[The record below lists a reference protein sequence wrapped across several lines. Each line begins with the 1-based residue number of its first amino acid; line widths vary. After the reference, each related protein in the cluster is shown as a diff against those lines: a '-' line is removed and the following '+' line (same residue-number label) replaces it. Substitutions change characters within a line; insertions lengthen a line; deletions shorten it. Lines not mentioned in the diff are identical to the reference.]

1 MILGDLID
9 EVIESLGADS
19 ISPFPGF
26 FTLVT
31 IARVVL
37 SRGWEGKRETS
48 GEPQLTRRQ
57 LLEIRR
63 YLDDYYEVKRSG
75 RDKYYGGNKR
85 R

>member
-1 MILGDLID
+1 MTLGNLLD
-9 EVIESLGADS
+9 EVIESLVADS

-31 IARVVL
+31 IASAVL
-37 SRGWEGKRETS
+37 ARGWEGKGKTS

-57 LLEIRR
+57 ILEIRR

-75 RDKYYGGNKR
+75 RNKYYGGNKR